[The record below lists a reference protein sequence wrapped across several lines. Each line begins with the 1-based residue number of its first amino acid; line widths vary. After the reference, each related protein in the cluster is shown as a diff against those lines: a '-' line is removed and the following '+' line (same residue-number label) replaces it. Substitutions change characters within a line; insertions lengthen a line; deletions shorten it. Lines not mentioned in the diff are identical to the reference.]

1 MTSEYNA
8 AQRVLHKLKQDVSEL
23 DLLASMEDATVLQGA
38 ISQNLQTLSKRIT
51 EYRSV
56 GRQEGNERKR
66 TTMLNRASTMAEEHE
81 QLKRRFEKI
90 KQQRTLQTTHTEERN
105 ELFQRT
111 HSGRAQD
118 TAIVMDPQ
126 DEEAFWSRSEQAL
139 DGYIAQGMASLQNLR
154 EQRGL
159 LHDAHRRILNA
170 DDTLGLSRSRVFR
183 IGFKLLV
190 AVHMFEAAAMYLVC
204 RHIRRD
210 QVQLS
215 RMVELQYIG
224 STLVFGIFTGNVF
237 YRQLV
242 KHGIA

>member
-170 DDTLGLSRSRVFR
+170 DDTLGLSRSV
-183 IGFKLLV
+183 IKLINRRTTQDKIILGGGMLV
-190 AVHMFEAAAMYLVC
+190 TCILIYFIVHL
-204 RHIRRD
+204 
-210 QVQLS
+210 
-215 RMVELQYIG
+215 
-224 STLVFGIFTGNVF
+224 FG
-237 YRQLV
+237 
-242 KHGIA
+242 

>member
-23 DLLASMEDATVLQGA
+23 DLLATTEDATVIQGA
-38 ISQNLQTLSKRIT
+38 IAQNLQTLSKRIT

-56 GRQEGNERKR
+56 GRQEANERKR
-66 TTMLNRASTMAEEHE
+66 TTMLDRASTMADEHE

-90 KQQRTLQTTHTEERN
+90 KQRRASQTTYTNERN

-111 HSGRAQD
+111 QNSGRTQMD

-126 DEEAFWSRSEQAL
+126 DEEAFWHRSEQAL

-170 DDTLGLSRSRVFR
+170 DDTLGLSRSV
-183 IGFKLLV
+183 IKLINRRTTQDKIILGGGMV
-190 AVHMFEAAAMYLVC
+190 VTCILIYFIVHL
-204 RHIRRD
+204 
-210 QVQLS
+210 
-215 RMVELQYIG
+215 
-224 STLVFGIFTGNVF
+224 FG
-237 YRQLV
+237 
-242 KHGIA
+242 

>member
-23 DLLASMEDATVLQGA
+23 DLLASTEDATVLQGA

-66 TTMLNRASTMAEEHE
+66 TTMLGRASTMAEEHE

-90 KQQRTLQTTHTEERN
+90 KQQRTLQTAHTEERS

-111 HSGRAQD
+111 HAGRTQMD
-118 TAIVMDPQ
+118 TTIVMDPQ

-139 DGYIAQGMASLQNLR
+139 DGYIAQGMASLENLR
-154 EQRGL
+154 EQRGI

-170 DDTLGLSRSRVFR
+170 DATLGLSRSV
-183 IGFKLLV
+183 IKLINRRTTQDKVILGGGMLV
-190 AVHMFEAAAMYLVC
+190 TCILIYFIVHL
-204 RHIRRD
+204 
-210 QVQLS
+210 
-215 RMVELQYIG
+215 
-224 STLVFGIFTGNVF
+224 FG
-237 YRQLV
+237 
-242 KHGIA
+242 